1 MKNTIYT
8 VKNGNGIAK
17 LSKFEK
23 SIYDFLT
30 SGIEWEVGTSLSEK
44 ELKKQFAKWND
55 EKMTVSASSLV
66 NESMCKKIAKYHAF
80 KVQSGELSSKVIF
93 QVRVN
98 KAHGN
103 FSLDILDACNLFDE
117 YSEKELKEKAITKI
131 NPLEFISKYIEKHS
145 SEIETIDGKNESI
158 TAIIDFLETLKD

>member
-8 VKNGNGIAK
+8 VKNGNGIGK
-17 LSKFEK
+17 LSKFEQ

-80 KVQSGELSSKVIF
+80 KVQSGELTSKVIF

-117 YSEKELKEKAITKI
+117 YSDKELKAKTITPV

-145 SEIETIDGKNESI
+145 SDIEKIDGKNDTLS
-158 TAIIDFLETLKD
+158 AIIATLESLKD